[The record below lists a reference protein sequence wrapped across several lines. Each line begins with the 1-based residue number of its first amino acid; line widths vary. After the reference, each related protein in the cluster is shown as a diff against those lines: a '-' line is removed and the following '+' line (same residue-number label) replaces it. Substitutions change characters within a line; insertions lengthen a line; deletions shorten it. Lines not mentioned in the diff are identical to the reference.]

1 VPQAILLK
9 DVDGLG
15 EAGSVVDVSAGYLR
29 NYLTPKQLAQS
40 ATPASIA
47 AAERRREQA
56 EQATLQQ
63 EERARE
69 TAALLSKTV
78 LTIPHQAGEDGRLFG
93 TVTAKEIVDA
103 LRQARGL
110 RIDRRAVRLEAPI
123 RELGTHMVEIE
134 VSADVVASVKTM
146 VVDQRS

>member
-29 NYLTPKQLAQS
+29 NYLAPKKLAQP
-40 ATPASIA
+40 ATTASIA

-56 EQATLQQ
+56 EQATRQQ
-63 EERARE
+63 AERERE